1 MNVDFSF
8 LQFALSL
15 LTYHLPQ
22 IFPPLFHPLSP
33 DRNLTD
39 EFSRARSVPNFPL
52 ESPLYVHMCAREHT
66 HHAVAN
72 VP

>member
-8 LQFALSL
+8 LQSALSL

-22 IFPPLFHPLSP
+22 IFPQLFHPLSP
-33 DRNLTD
+33 HHNLTD
-39 EFSRARSVPNFPL
+39 EFSRTRPVPSVPL
-52 ESPLYVHMCAREHT
+52 ESPLNVCVCVHA
-66 HHAVAN
+66 AAN